1 MLVISMIIEHELL
14 CSKIFE
20 LLKLG
25 ESNAEIKAYFISRHT
40 LERKKCKNAIRFELS
55 LRVGNIYRVCSR
67 GFPSK
72 KIATQNNF
80 QLKEKPRT

>member
-1 MLVISMIIEHELL
+1 MLVISMIIEHELS

-25 ESNAEIKAYFISRHT
+25 NQMRKSRRT
-40 LERKKCKNAIRFELS
+40 LLVVTPCKGKKCKNAIRFELS
-55 LRVGNIYRVCSR
+55 LGVGNIYRVCSR

>member
-1 MLVISMIIEHELL
+1 MLVISMIIEHELS
-14 CSKIFE
+14 CSNSKIFE

-55 LRVGNIYRVCSR
+55 LRVGNIYRVCRR

-72 KIATQNNF
+72 KKSQHRITF
-80 QLKEKPRT
+80 S